1 MSGYLFEKRSIS
13 DCLGYGSESVGSG
26 LAGGAAAA
34 VGATLEEL
42 KAMVEFHLERVAPM
56 LDLKVIPINGTDTEP
71 RDGIA
76 DCDAP
81 QGRAGNHA
89 GAPQGRRRASD
100 HRGGKRSLRCAPLL
114 RTYAHAHAREIID
127 FFASRPQQVGPLIAA
142 TSRSQ
147 RPNSRLSREP
157 RYSPR
162 VCY

>member
-76 DCDAP
+76 NCDAP
-81 QGRAGNHA
+81 PRQS
-89 GAPQGRRRASD
+89 RR
-100 HRGGKRSLRCAPLL
+100 
-114 RTYAHAHAREIID
+114 
-127 FFASRPQQVGPLIAA
+127 
-142 TSRSQ
+142 
-147 RPNSRLSREP
+147 
-157 RYSPR
+157 
-162 VCY
+162 